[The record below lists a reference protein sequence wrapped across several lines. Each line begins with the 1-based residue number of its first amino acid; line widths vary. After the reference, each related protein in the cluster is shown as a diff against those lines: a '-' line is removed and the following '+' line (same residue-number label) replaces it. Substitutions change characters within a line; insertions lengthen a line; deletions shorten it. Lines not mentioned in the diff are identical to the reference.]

1 MQHKEYISF
10 VSKIVVSSIDS
21 ISDYLEHKSL
31 EVRLWAAYYL
41 LPINEEKAI
50 NVLKAITK
58 QQGIIATTA
67 EITLNEWRKGNLK
80 F

>member
-1 MQHKEYISF
+1 M
-10 VSKIVVSSIDS
+10 
-21 ISDYLEHKSL
+21 
-31 EVRLWAAYYL
+31 
-41 LPINEEKAI
+41 PINEEKAI